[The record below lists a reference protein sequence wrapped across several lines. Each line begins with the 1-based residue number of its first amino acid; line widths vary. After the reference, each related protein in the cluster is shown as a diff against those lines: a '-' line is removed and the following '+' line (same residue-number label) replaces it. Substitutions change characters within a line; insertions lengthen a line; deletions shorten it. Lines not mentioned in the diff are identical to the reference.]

1 MWTWGRSDFGGD
13 IEFEVEVEVRG
24 VSAGTVCVSL
34 VLMPDTADVA
44 AGRV

>member
-24 VSAGTVCVSL
+24 VSAGTVCGSP